1 MAQRGPYSKTA
12 ATRGQILTAALEVI
26 SQNGYSGAT
35 LQQVADAV
43 GMSKPGVLHHF
54 GTRDGLFTAV
64 LARRDEINTATVGAD
79 DDLVT
84 AFLES
89 ARRNTGVPGLV
100 ALFTAL
106 AAVAATD
113 LSAAESREF
122 FAARYPRLIALLAGA
137 IRVRQE
143 SGEVASTASPEALAG
158 LLVAAS
164 DGLQTRWLLDP
175 SVDLIGELEVLWSL
189 MAAPATVV

>member
-12 ATRGQILTAALEVI
+12 ATRGQILSAALEII
-26 SQNGYSGAT
+26 SVSGYSGAT
-35 LQQVADAV
+35 LQQIADAV

-54 GTRDGLFTAV
+54 GSRDGLFTAV
-64 LARRDEINTATVGAD
+64 LARRDEINTSTVGAD

-84 AFLES
+84 AFLGA

-106 AAVAATD
+106 SAVAATD
-113 LSAAESREF
+113 PGASESREF
-122 FAARYPRLIALLAGA
+122 FAARYPRLVTLLADA
-137 IRVRQE
+137 IRSRQQ
-143 SGEVASTASPEALAG
+143 SGEVTSTADPVALAG

-175 SVDLIGELEVLWSL
+175 GLDLVAELDLLWSL
-189 MAAPATVV
+189 IATGR

>member
-12 ATRGQILTAALEVI
+12 ATRGQILSAALEII
-26 SQNGYSGAT
+26 SVGGYSGAT
-35 LQQVADAV
+35 LQQIADAV

-64 LARRDEINTATVGAD
+64 LARRDEINTSTVGAD

-84 AFLES
+84 VFLDT
-89 ARRNTGVPGLV
+89 ARRNSGVPGLV

-113 LSAAESREF
+113 PGATESREF
-122 FAARYPRLIALLAGA
+122 FAARYSRLVNLLADA
-137 IRVRQE
+137 IRSRQE
-143 SGEVASTASPEALAG
+143 SGEVTSTADPAALAG

-175 SVDLIGELEVLWSL
+175 GVDLVAELELLWRL
-189 MAAPATVV
+189 IATGH

>member
-12 ATRGQILTAALEVI
+12 ATRGQILSAALEII
-26 SQNGYSGAT
+26 SLDGYSGAT

-54 GTRDGLFTAV
+54 GSRDGLFTAI
-64 LARRDEINTATVGAD
+64 LARRDEINTTTGGAD

-84 AFLES
+84 TFLDS

-113 LSAAESREF
+113 PGAVESREF
-122 FAARYPRLIALLAGA
+122 FATRYPRLVDSLTDA
-137 IRVRQE
+137 IRSRQE
-143 SGEVASTASPEALAG
+143 SGEVTSTADPRALAG

-175 SVDLIGELEVLWSL
+175 SVDLVGELDLLWTL
-189 MAAPATVV
+189 IATGR